1 MTTMV
6 EPKISRTGVR
16 TGMPLLKEDRLTL
29 AHLALAGA
37 MAALGVIATLPAWQ
51 DIYQIAS
58 KDEENSHIFLVPIIA
73 LYLVWVRRMRLRHC
87 RPSGRFLGP
96 IVIAVG
102 WAIGSFGFYR
112 GIQSFWHGGAVLVV
126 LGCIL
131 SVLGRNVVFRFFPAI
146 AVLVFLVPA
155 PARLRLAIASPLQ
168 NWTAAISEKVLELC
182 GEVNTEVTG
191 NLLTINGQPLFVAE
205 ACNGM
210 RMVFALILVCFA
222 FGFTLPLRNF
232 VRILILVASPLA
244 AILCNVIRVPA
255 TVWVYGYEPKYFQP
269 FHNYAG
275 WAMLPLAFLIL
286 YGIIKM
292 LQWAMIPVTQY
303 TLASQ

>member
-1 MTTMV
+1 MNL
-6 EPKISRTGVR
+6 PR
-16 TGMPLLKEDRLTL
+16 LKDDRLTL
-29 AHLALAGA
+29 AHLGA
-37 MAALGVIATLPAWQ
+37 AAVMATLGVIATLPAWQ
-51 DIYQIAS
+51 DIYQIAT
-58 KDEENSHIFLVPIIA
+58 KDEENSHIFLVPLIA
-73 LYLVWVRRMRLRHC
+73 LYLVWVRRTRLRHC
-87 RPSGRFLGP
+87 RPTGRIVGP
-96 IVIAVG
+96 LVLAIG

-131 SVLGRNVVFRFFPAI
+131 SVLGRNVLFRFFPAL

-222 FGFTLPLRNF
+222 FGFALPLRNF

-244 AILCNVIRVPA
+244 ALFCNVIRVPA
-255 TVWVYGYEPKYFQP
+255 TVWVYGYEPRLFDV
-269 FHNYAG
+269 FHRYAG

-286 YGIIKM
+286 YGIIKT